1 MSKITAH
8 SGCDGTPDN
17 SMEFVR
23 YALGSEGDCLEV
35 DIRKNQNEE
44 LILSHDETVEGA
56 VKLSQVFELL
66 KEKPEKKINCDLKTP
81 GLEVSVYQLAKEYGV
96 ERQLIYSGTVG
107 ISFMETRLKK
117 YPEVQVYWNIEN
129 LILETDL
136 GRNISMKQ
144 IEQAFHTAVNYSA
157 QCINMEYHMFT
168 DKIIELLKS
177 IGLGSSAWTVNEPDG
192 IRKLMKKGITN
203 ITTRNL
209 KTALAIRKEMEG

>member
-96 ERQLIYSGTVG
+96 ERQLIYSGAVG

-177 IGLGSSAWTVNEPDG
+177 IGLGSSAWTVNEPEDLQ
-192 IRKLMKKGITN
+192 KLMKKGITN

>member
-96 ERQLIYSGTVG
+96 ERQLIYSGAVG

-177 IGLGSSAWTVNEPDG
+177 IGLGSSAWTVNEPDD

-203 ITTRNL
+203 ITTRSL

>member
-23 YALGSEGDCLEV
+23 YVLGSEGDCLEV

-203 ITTRNL
+203 ITTRSL

>member
-136 GRNISMKQ
+136 GTKYQYETDRTGISYGCELFSPVYQ
-144 IEQAFHTAVNYSA
+144 HGISYVYRQDNRTF
-157 QCINMEYHMFT
+157 
-168 DKIIELLKS
+168 KIYRAGKFCMDS
-177 IGLGSSAWTVNEPDG
+177 
-192 IRKLMKKGITN
+192 
-203 ITTRNL
+203 
-209 KTALAIRKEMEG
+209 

>member
-23 YALGSEGDCLEV
+23 YVLGSEGDCLEV
-35 DIRKNQNEE
+35 DIRKNQNKE

-96 ERQLIYSGTVG
+96 ERQLIYSGAVG

-203 ITTRNL
+203 ITTRSL

>member
-96 ERQLIYSGTVG
+96 ERQLIYSGAVG

-203 ITTRNL
+203 ITTRSL